1 MSATSIKDN
10 ENNAHESNGRLQFT
24 FVVKDQTIIS
34 FPTQGWL
41 IQLSTVTP
49 TLASEIDETLALD
62 C

>member
-24 FVVKDQTIIS
+24 FVKDQTIIS

-49 TLASEIDETLALD
+49 TLASEIDGTLAPD